1 MASKKLKLL
10 SGLLSFTAIAS
21 MTGAPVLANE
31 FLHNPLSGSETQ
43 DTEEAQKSLS
53 ILTEDTE
60 EAASGSI
67 SQFIEQENEDTP
79 ADPAVEETQEEE
91 DGGQKL
97 IVLSDTEVTDEKE
110 EAGESDVP
118 EDTASVLDDVIES
131 RCRQL
136 GGNVVVLSHGLDEV

>member
-53 ILTEDTE
+53 ILTEDTNRKMK
-60 EAASGSI
+60 I
-67 SQFIEQENEDTP
+67 HR
-79 ADPAVEETQEEE
+79 
-91 DGGQKL
+91 L
-97 IVLSDTEVTDEKE
+97 ILPWKKPRKRKT
-110 EAGESDVP
+110 AGRS
-118 EDTASVLDDVIES
+118 
-131 RCRQL
+131 
-136 GGNVVVLSHGLDEV
+136 